1 MRNRRRCLETQSHGP
16 WSRGA
21 LHLLFLPAQEC
32 KRLSSPPAPP
42 PTPVPHYILPS
53 CSSCTSW
60 SSRCKFLESDLSPDL
75 MYSSDLTT
83 STASKRDHMTVE
95 SAADEEAALYINNKA
110 MVSAVSSVGVQ
121 EIPRAWLSKR
131 QIDHPKLR
139 ELRAPPARAARFKS
153 QVSSRCSTSKDC
165 KTWSP

>member
-1 MRNRRRCLETQSHGP
+1 
-16 WSRGA
+16 
-21 LHLLFLPAQEC
+21 
-32 KRLSSPPAPP
+32 
-42 PTPVPHYILPS
+42 
-53 CSSCTSW
+53 
-60 SSRCKFLESDLSPDL
+60 
-75 MYSSDLTT
+75 
-83 STASKRDHMTVE
+83 
-95 SAADEEAALYINNKA
+95 